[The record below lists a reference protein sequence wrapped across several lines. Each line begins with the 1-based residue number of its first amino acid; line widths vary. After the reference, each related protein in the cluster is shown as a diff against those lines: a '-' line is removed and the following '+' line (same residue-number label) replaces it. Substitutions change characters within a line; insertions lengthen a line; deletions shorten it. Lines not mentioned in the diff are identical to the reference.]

1 MSQTTKKAPTIISKG
16 KGYSAKKKKK
26 KNKKVKVKGKGI
38 YADHVVRTTTALWCE
53 AFARA

>member
-16 KGYSAKKKKK
+16 KGYSAKKKK
-26 KNKKVKVKGKGI
+26 KKVKVKGKGI